1 MSSRGMY
8 GPCAWSAAA
17 VALMSAFVTA
27 PAVAA
32 TDFVVDGEVGG
43 LYPGVS
49 TTVSAMVTNLQPF
62 AIEVTS
68 IEVTAL
74 DSSADC
80 GGSFLRF
87 GQLAS
92 AVDVAAGGSAPGPVV
107 GQVGVGAPGSCQG
120 AAWPPAVRGSAP

>member
-32 TDFVVDGEVGG
+32 TDFVVDGEVAG

-49 TTVSAMVTNLQPF
+49 TTVSAMVTNPQPF
-62 AIEVTS
+62 ALEVTS
-68 IEVTAL
+68 IEVPAL
-74 DSSADC
+74 ASSPC
-80 GGSFLRF
+80 CRGSFLRF
-87 GQLAS
+87 GQLAA
-92 AVDVAAGGSAPGPVV
+92 AVDVASGASSAVPIVV
-107 GQVGVGAPGSCQG
+107 QLDV
-120 AAWPPAVRGSAP
+120 

>member
-8 GPCAWSAAA
+8 RPCAWSAAA
-17 VALMSAFVTA
+17 VVLMSAFVTA

-92 AVDVAAGGSAPGPVV
+92 AVDVAAGASAPPPGA
-107 GQVGVGAPGSCQG
+107 GELGLRAPGN
-120 AAWPPAVRGSAP
+120 GSG